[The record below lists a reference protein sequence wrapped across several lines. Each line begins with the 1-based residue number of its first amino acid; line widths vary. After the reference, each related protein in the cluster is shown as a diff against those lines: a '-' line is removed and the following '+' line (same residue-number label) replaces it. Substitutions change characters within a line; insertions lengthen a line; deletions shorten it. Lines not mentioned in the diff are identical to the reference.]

1 MSEEQQPG
9 VKGKKGKEEK
19 SKGKTKVRKSAQ
31 EGQEDAGS
39 HELEIGRRWD
49 LLCDAQEAQRP
60 CSVTYHQ

>member
-19 SKGKTKVRKSAQ
+19 SKGKTKVRKC
-31 EGQEDAGS
+31 GQEDAGS

-49 LLCDAQEAQRP
+49 LLCGAQEAQRP